1 VLPCSSYFFCFL
13 SNSNRRA
20 AGSCGATITAQSRKS
35 GLRHQNWQRPE
46 TAEAKTGDLAGVAV
60 YRFGHMGAL
69 YLLAYEPDE
78 KAEVI
83 YIYAVGGREN
93 FYRDLK
99 AYLKS

>member
-1 VLPCSSYFFCFL
+1 MLPCSSYFFCFL

-35 GLRHQNWQRPE
+35 GLRHQNCQHPE
-46 TAEAKTGDLAGVAV
+46 TAESKTGDLAGVRV
-60 YRFGHMGAL
+60 HKFGHMGAL

-78 KAEVI
+78 QAQVI
-83 YIYAVGGREN
+83 YIYAVGGRVN
-93 FYRDLK
+93 LYRDLK

>member
-1 VLPCSSYFFCFL
+1 MLGCFSYFFCFL
-13 SNSNRRA
+13 GSSNWRA
-20 AGSCGATITAQSRKS
+20 AGNCGATITAQSRKS
-35 GLRHQNWQRPE
+35 GLRHQNWQHPE

-60 YRFGHMGAL
+60 HKLGHMGQL

-78 KAEVI
+78 QAQVI
-83 YIYAVGGREN
+83 PLYAAGGREN